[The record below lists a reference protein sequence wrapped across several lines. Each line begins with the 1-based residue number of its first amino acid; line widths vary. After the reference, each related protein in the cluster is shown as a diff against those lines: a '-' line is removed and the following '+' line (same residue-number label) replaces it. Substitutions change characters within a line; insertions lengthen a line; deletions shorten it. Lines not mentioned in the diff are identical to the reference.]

1 MNISTRAYKV
11 NNQVSNQSTTATR
24 DRRGGNGPD
33 DVKDEFDNRRRGGDG
48 PDDVYDEFDNRRDS
62 GGSSYDSWG
71 GGGGGSDYIG
81 GMLI

>member
-1 MNISTRAYKV
+1 MHISTSYKV
-11 NNQVSNQSTTATR
+11 TNHQANTSRAP
-24 DRRGGNGPD
+24 RGGNGPD
-33 DVKDEFDNRRRGGDG
+33 DVSDEFDNRRRGGDG

-62 GGSSYDSWG
+62 GYSNYDSWG

>member
-1 MNISTRAYKV
+1 MHISTSYKA
-11 NNQVSNQSTTATR
+11 NSQSANASR
-24 DRRGGNGPD
+24 SRRGSSGPD
-33 DVKDEFDNRRRGGDG
+33 DVHDEFDNRRRGGNG

-62 GGSSYDSWG
+62 GSSYDSW